1 MTLEQLTSD
10 LSSSSN
16 SHDECWK
23 WQWVSKLQ
31 APYIEHVVNA
41 PSVILGLVNFVLMS
55 SDILLYWVNGTGRK
69 ASVKSIASFLGVAH
83 LMSVSSKNVNKNK
96 VIV

>member
-1 MTLEQLTSD
+1 MTLEQLTSV

-16 SHDECWK
+16 SHNECWK

-31 APYIEHVVNA
+31 APYIEHVVNT

-55 SDILLYWVNGTGRK
+55 SDILLYWVDGTDRK

-83 LMSVSSKNVNKNK
+83 LMSVSSKYVNKNK